1 MNPGILLFM
10 QPIILRDRVPSTH
23 MISQS
28 GKCTAYGRMGEISA
42 SRKKK
47 KKKQR
52 KKERFKKKSIEA
64 KLNNLAYVYQNA
76 DRSVSS

>member
-1 MNPGILLFM
+1 MEEWDKYPL
-10 QPIILRDRVPSTH
+10 Q
-23 MISQS
+23 
-28 GKCTAYGRMGEISA
+28 E
-42 SRKKK
+42 KKK